1 MTTLPP
7 VRARSCAVLA
17 VIAMTAACGP
27 RPEGSTSHVSR
38 DTLCADINNA
48 YECAQK
54 VEDQRLAA
62 TGVTAERR
70 GDTLVIPV
78 AGPEPVR
85 LVNAD
90 AGGPENVFYSYRDH
104 LTDAGYHVVD
114 VHYWEGSAHI
124 LVDDSTG
131 QQTRVPGPPVVS
143 PDGHRLVVASAAGV
157 AGYSPNELQVWRVT
171 PDGLEL
177 EWEVQPDDWGA
188 ADPRW
193 TDARTVRFQ
202 RTRHDCEN
210 NEPICYDE
218 ASLRLRDGEWEVRT
232 P

>member
-7 VRARSCAVLA
+7 GLIRSCAVLA
-17 VIAMTAACGP
+17 LGALAAACGP
-27 RPEGSTSHVSR
+27 RPDGSTTRVSR
-38 DTLCADINNA
+38 DTLCADVNNA

-54 VEDQRLAA
+54 VEDLRLVE
-62 TGVTAERR
+62 TDIGVERS

-78 AGPEPVR
+78 PGGEHVR
-85 LVNAD
+85 LVNED

-104 LTDAGYHVVD
+104 LKDAGYHVVD

-131 QQTRVPGPPVVS
+131 RETRVMGPPVAS
-143 PDGHRLVVASAAGV
+143 PDGRRLVVASAAGV

-171 PDGLEL
+171 PAGLEL

-193 TDARTVRFQ
+193 IDARTVRFQ
-202 RTRHDCEN
+202 RTRHDCAN
-210 NEPICYDE
+210 NEPVCYDE
-218 ASLRLRDGEWEVRT
+218 AMLRLRDGEWEVRT